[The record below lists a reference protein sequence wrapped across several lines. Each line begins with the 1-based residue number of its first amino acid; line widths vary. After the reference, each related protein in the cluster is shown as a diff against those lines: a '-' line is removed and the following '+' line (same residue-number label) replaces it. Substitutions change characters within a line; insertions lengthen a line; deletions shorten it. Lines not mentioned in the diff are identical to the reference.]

1 MKTGYTLPGL
11 ARSLLTFGSII
22 IIISTGLLWF
32 NINLQILLLTC
43 IVIAAFSTWQ
53 ITHDGF
59 KPIREAMNASVQQAL
74 GTIYIFILIGILIA
88 TFVQSGTIPALMY
101 YSLKYLSPCIFL
113 PSVLIFCSLIS
124 FAIGSCWGTVAILG
138 LALINIGSPAGI
150 PIPVIAGA
158 IISGA
163 SFGEKISPVSA
174 STNFVAASSNVNLY
188 KHIKS
193 MMYTTIP
200 TYIIVLILYT
210 VIGMKYSSHGM
221 YLNNINNLT
230 DTLTSNFHINI
241 ICLLPIF
248 IMIILNICRVSPEPS
263 MIAAIISAIFISYFI
278 QNNSIIDITCAM
290 LNGGESHGKEGVINQ
305 LLSIGGILSVTKTM
319 SISLLAL
326 MLGGILQKFGFFHIL
341 IEAAI
346 KKVKRAATLVTVTV
360 ISCFFGNISMGEA
373 YMSVM
378 LGGKTFADI
387 YNRHGVD
394 RTVLSRSLEEGA
406 IMTTS
411 IIPWTTG
418 GVFLAYAMN
427 VCVISYLP
435 WALLN
440 WLNPLVSILFA
451 FCGIALW
458 RNKKQHN
465 QATCSKNLIDDKLE
479 NMKDTAIRALKKY
492 NINDFNIKK
501 LPVNIIRDIPRLM
514 VDRTGLSQSSR
525 MVTDG
530 IVGFV
535 EPDKIYQLTHG
546 SLFPVS
552 HGHVRVL
559 PEAISPPLREYGGIW
574 SSTVEHRCSDA
585 NILGGNGSYQLD
597 KQDDELII
605 PIAETTREH
614 LSFYNCR
621 LIKAGEFVIFESSES
636 LPVFTMDIGKDY
648 IEDYLMNPEAGG
660 GAYLEVHN
668 KPHLHMPLNAGA
680 SGYLIIG
687 RKSHNE
693 KRIFSAFKIPFGYA
707 VYMPPWTIHS
717 DAQLTGKYMVI
728 YSVASKF
735 STVTVRKHN
744 METATVRLVP
754 LHKK

>member
-1 MKTGYTLPGL
+1 MKTGYVLPGFT
-11 ARSLLTFGSII
+11 RSLLTFGSII
-22 IIISTGLLWF
+22 TIISTGLLLF

-53 ITHDGF
+53 ITHGGF
-59 KPIREAMNASVQQAL
+59 KPIREAMNSSIQQAL

-88 TFVQSGTIPALMY
+88 AFVQSGTIPTLMY
-101 YSLKYLSPCIFL
+101 YSLKYISPGIFL
-113 PSVLIFCSLIS
+113 PSVLIFCSVIS
-124 FAIGSCWGTVAILG
+124 FAIGSCWGAVAILG
-138 LALINIGSPAGI
+138 LTLINIGSPAGI
-150 PIPVIAGA
+150 PIPIIAGA

-174 STNFVAASSNVNLY
+174 STNFVAASSNVNIY

-200 TYIIVLILYT
+200 TYIIALILYMI
-210 VIGMKYSSHGM
+210 IGMKYSSHGM
-221 YLNNINNLT
+221 YLNNINSLT
-230 DTLTSNFHINI
+230 ETLTSNFHISI
-241 ICLLPIF
+241 ICLFPII
-248 IMIILNICRVSPEPS
+248 IMIILNIFRVSPEPS

-278 QNNSIIDITCAM
+278 QDNSINNIAHVM
-290 LNGGESHGKEGVINQ
+290 LNGGEGHHKEGLINE
-305 LLSIGGILSVTKTM
+305 LLSIGGILSVTETM

-326 MLGGILQKFGFFHIL
+326 MLGGILQNFGFFHVL
-341 IEAAI
+341 IEATI

-360 ISCFFGNISMGEA
+360 ISCFFGNMSMGEA

-378 LGGKTFADI
+378 LGGKTFTDI
-387 YNRHGVD
+387 YNRHGID

-458 RNKKQHN
+458 RNKKQQSQETCN
-465 QATCSKNLIDDKLE
+465 QNLIDEKLE
-479 NMKDTAIRALKKY
+479 NIKDTAIKALKKY
-492 NINDFNIKK
+492 NINEFNIKK
-501 LPVNIIRDIPRLM
+501 FPVNIIKDIPRLM
-514 VDRTGLSQSSR
+514 VDRIGSSQSAR
-525 MVTDG
+525 MVTNG

-535 EPDKIYQLTHG
+535 EPNKIYQLTHG
-546 SLFPVS
+546 SLSPVK
-552 HGHVRVL
+552 HGHVKVL
-559 PEAISPPLREYGGIW
+559 PEAISPPLKESVGIW
-574 SSTVEHRCSDA
+574 SSTVEHICGVS
-585 NILGGNGSYQLD
+585 NILGGNGSYQLEE
-597 KQDDELII
+597 QDNELII
-605 PIAETTREH
+605 PIAETTAEH

-621 LIKAGEFVIFESSES
+621 LIKENEFITFESSES
-636 LPVFTMDIGKDY
+636 LPVFTMEIGKDY

-660 GAYLEVHN
+660 GAYLEVHD
-668 KPHLHMPLNAGA
+668 KPHLHMPLNSKA
-680 SGYLIIG
+680 SGHLIIG
-687 RKSHNE
+687 RKIHQG
-693 KRIFSAFKIPFGYA
+693 KRIFSAFEIPFGYA

-744 METATVRLVP
+744 MDTAAIRLVP
-754 LHKK
+754 SHKK